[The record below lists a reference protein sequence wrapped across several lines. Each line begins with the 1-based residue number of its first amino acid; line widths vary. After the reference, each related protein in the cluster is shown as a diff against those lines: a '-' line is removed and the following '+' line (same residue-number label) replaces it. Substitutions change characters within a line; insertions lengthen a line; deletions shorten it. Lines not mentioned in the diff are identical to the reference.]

1 MYPTLNAVTA
11 GGGLGLSEYIA
22 LAARHGFRGA
32 DFSIEAAHQ
41 MGAGAAS
48 ELFASHNIRPGGWG
62 LSVEWR
68 RDQEAFES
76 GLAKLPELAQ
86 TATDL
91 GAGRCITWVLP
102 QSGDPAA
109 EYEARALPRLVEV
122 AKILGD
128 HGIQLGLEFIGPK
141 HFRTDP
147 EQIWFY
153 DIPGALDVTEKMK
166 ERDAGNVGLLIDCW
180 HWYTSGGS
188 IMDLASVPLEQIVHV
203 HINDAPQKPIEE
215 QVDNVR
221 LLPGQ
226 SGVIDIRGFLRTLS
240 ALGYE
245 GPVAVE
251 TFSQELNALSPD
263 QSAERAAAAMR
274 KVWADAELEF

>member
-11 GGGLGLSEYIA
+11 GGGLGLSEYVA

-32 DFSIEAAHQ
+32 DFSMEAAQ
-41 MGAGAAS
+41 ALGAGEAN
-48 ELFASHNIRPGGWG
+48 ELFAAHGVRPGGWG

-68 RDQEAFES
+68 RDQDAFES
-76 GLAKLPELAQ
+76 GLAKLPALAE
-86 TATDL
+86 TAMQL
-91 GAGRCITWVLP
+91 GASRCITWVPP
-102 QSGDPAA
+102 QGGEPAA
-109 EYEARALPRLVEV
+109 DYQARVLPRLVQV
-122 AKILGD
+122 SKVLGD
-128 HGIQLGLEFIGPK
+128 HGVQFGLEFLGPK
-141 HFRTDP
+141 MFRQQP
-147 EQIWFY
+147 EQVWFY
-153 DIPGALDVTEKMK
+153 DIPGALDVTAKMR
-166 ERDAGNVGLLIDCW
+166 EQGASNAGLLIDCW

-188 IMDLASVPLEQIVHV
+188 IMDLASVPIEQIVHV
-203 HINDAPQKPIEE
+203 HINDAPRRPVEE
-215 QVDNVR
+215 QIDSVR

-251 TFSQELNALSPD
+251 TFSDELKGLSPD
-263 QSAERAAAAMR
+263 ESAARASAAMR